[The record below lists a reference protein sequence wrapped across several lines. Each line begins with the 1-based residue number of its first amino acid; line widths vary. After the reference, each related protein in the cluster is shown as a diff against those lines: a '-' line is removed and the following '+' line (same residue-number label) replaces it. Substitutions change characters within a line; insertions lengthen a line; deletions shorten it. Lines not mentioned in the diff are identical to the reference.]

1 MGCELSHQIGLQLRQ
16 FLGQPSRNRLRS
28 QLTRLP
34 SLFQIAFEGGQRHA
48 KQLHDLSSRAAL
60 VYRTHHSFPQIFR
73 IRFHTSCSLSLLASR
88 SFTYSITWLNSS
100 ASRCKTPTPGITP
113 SPTSTTTSLPTP
125 TATVRAIPIKD
136 VPPPVVVTQSTQQ
149 GPKQG
154 PKPTAVPTIA
164 PTNTPGV
171 TSQSTTQDSQGDSF
185 PFMTVILGFLNVW
198 CEIGFGIT
206 KRATQQRL

>member
-100 ASRCKTPTPGITP
+100 ASRCNLYERG
-113 SPTSTTTSLPTP
+113 LG
-125 TATVRAIPIKD
+125 TVLLTVYQMSRQLERS
-136 VPPPVVVTQSTQQ
+136 V
-149 GPKQG
+149 
-154 PKPTAVPTIA
+154 PKPSR
-164 PTNTPGV
+164 N
-171 TSQSTTQDSQGDSF
+171 QSYGKPS
-185 PFMTVILGFLNVW
+185 
-198 CEIGFGIT
+198 
-206 KRATQQRL
+206 RRLSSV

>member
-88 SFTYSITWLNSS
+88 SFTFSIPLLLLGLPWLITGPGSMLLLALFFKKLIYPEASYSVNRS
-100 ASRCKTPTPGITP
+100 
-113 SPTSTTTSLPTP
+113 
-125 TATVRAIPIKD
+125 
-136 VPPPVVVTQSTQQ
+136 
-149 GPKQG
+149 
-154 PKPTAVPTIA
+154 
-164 PTNTPGV
+164 
-171 TSQSTTQDSQGDSF
+171 
-185 PFMTVILGFLNVW
+185 IL
-198 CEIGFGIT
+198 
-206 KRATQQRL
+206 

>member
-100 ASRCKTPTPGITP
+100 ASRCSETCCPVEWLATWFLSRYTDLPHISQCWLLDDYQLCGIHRGP
-113 SPTSTTTSLPTP
+113 SCATT
-125 TATVRAIPIKD
+125 IKKESRFSEAALLAD
-136 VPPPVVVTQSTQQ
+136 
-149 GPKQG
+149 
-154 PKPTAVPTIA
+154 
-164 PTNTPGV
+164 
-171 TSQSTTQDSQGDSF
+171 
-185 PFMTVILGFLNVW
+185 
-198 CEIGFGIT
+198 
-206 KRATQQRL
+206 QRLVALSALTTFRTERELL

>member
-100 ASRCKTPTPGITP
+100 ASRCRRGPLRLIWHRPGTPQRHRQRRAEALEARGSSQNNMVDIVA
-113 SPTSTTTSLPTP
+113 SSGSTSVLRSE
-125 TATVRAIPIKD
+125 
-136 VPPPVVVTQSTQQ
+136 
-149 GPKQG
+149 
-154 PKPTAVPTIA
+154 
-164 PTNTPGV
+164 GV
-171 TSQSTTQDSQGDSF
+171 QA
-185 PFMTVILGFLNVW
+185 
-198 CEIGFGIT
+198 
-206 KRATQQRL
+206 K

>member
-100 ASRCKTPTPGITP
+100 ASRCIRLLMF
-113 SPTSTTTSLPTP
+113 SLTRVSLI
-125 TATVRAIPIKD
+125 AASCFLAGTVSLTFQIMVALALSSH
-136 VPPPVVVTQSTQQ
+136 PPMP
-149 GPKQG
+149 
-154 PKPTAVPTIA
+154 
-164 PTNTPGV
+164 
-171 TSQSTTQDSQGDSF
+171 
-185 PFMTVILGFLNVW
+185 PFHLFQVL
-198 CEIGFGIT
+198 
-206 KRATQQRL
+206 

>member
-100 ASRCKTPTPGITP
+100 ASRCKNYPPNKRTDKTHSVFKRELLPLLPEFRQDRVYLVQNFILLFLFFCCGVEVFLQLCYFPLKSCAFVGKINLHLLGFGYVWVFQNTHTFLPFALGFSNLIFNE
-113 SPTSTTTSLPTP
+113 SLP
-125 TATVRAIPIKD
+125 
-136 VPPPVVVTQSTQQ
+136 
-149 GPKQG
+149 
-154 PKPTAVPTIA
+154 
-164 PTNTPGV
+164 
-171 TSQSTTQDSQGDSF
+171 
-185 PFMTVILGFLNVW
+185 LL
-198 CEIGFGIT
+198 
-206 KRATQQRL
+206 L

>member
-88 SFTYSITWLNSS
+88 SFTYSIPWLNSS
-100 ASRCKTPTPGITP
+100 ASRCRELDINTCQHGTDESCSIEGQCKSVP
-113 SPTSTTTSLPTP
+113 S
-125 TATVRAIPIKD
+125 
-136 VPPPVVVTQSTQQ
+136 
-149 GPKQG
+149 G
-154 PKPTAVPTIA
+154 
-164 PTNTPGV
+164 
-171 TSQSTTQDSQGDSF
+171 
-185 PFMTVILGFLNVW
+185 
-198 CEIGFGIT
+198 
-206 KRATQQRL
+206 

>member
-100 ASRCKTPTPGITP
+100 ASRC
-113 SPTSTTTSLPTP
+113 S
-125 TATVRAIPIKD
+125 R
-136 VPPPVVVTQSTQQ
+136 
-149 GPKQG
+149 
-154 PKPTAVPTIA
+154 
-164 PTNTPGV
+164 
-171 TSQSTTQDSQGDSF
+171 SF
-185 PFMTVILGFLNVW
+185 ARGLKLSCFCP
-198 CEIGFGIT
+198 C
-206 KRATQQRL
+206 RLIFAWWH